1 MNDAVITIKREII
14 MKKLMLSMMLLA
26 LLLSTNNYA
35 NEGKEMQL
43 PKLSVQLW
51 SVRDDLK
58 RDFKG
63 TLKQLADMGFKGVEF
78 AGYFG
83 PYKNNGKGLKKFLS
97 ELGLKA
103 SGAHVNFKQFND
115 KNYAKSMA
123 FYQDLD
129 AKLLIVGSDKRA
141 FHPQGIKAVVNE
153 LNQLSAKLA
162 PLGFKF
168 GFHNHDDEFNDFK
181 GSTYW
186 DYLAK
191 NTIQDVVLQQDV
203 GWTTYAG
210 KNPIEYVER
219 YPGRTLT
226 THYKASLPKG
236 TQGKLPIIGE
246 DTIDWL
252 NLIKSNMSVGGT
264 LWLVVE
270 QEEYPN
276 GLTPLQAVRKSKQGL
291 DKILKQVQPR
301 T

>member
-1 MNDAVITIKREII
+1 M
-14 MKKLMLSMMLLA
+14 
-26 LLLSTNNYA
+26 
-35 NEGKEMQL
+35 
-43 PKLSVQLW
+43 
-51 SVRDDLK
+51 
-58 RDFKG
+58 
-63 TLKQLADMGFKGVEF
+63 
-78 AGYFG
+78 
-83 PYKNNGKGLKKFLS
+83 
-97 ELGLKA
+97 
-103 SGAHVNFKQFND
+103 
-115 KNYAKSMA
+115 
-123 FYQDLD
+123 
-129 AKLLIVGSDKRA
+129 
-141 FHPQGIKAVVNE
+141 
-153 LNQLSAKLA
+153 
-162 PLGFKF
+162 
-168 GFHNHDDEFNDFK
+168 
-181 GSTYW
+181 
-186 DYLAK
+186 AK

-264 LWLVVE
+264 LLLVVE